1 MTQPAPMQAMRIR
14 VAGGLEV
21 AVPSRVNLMTPYVL
35 LEQEDWFED
44 EIGFV
49 RRCMAPGM
57 RALDIGAN
65 YGLYTLALARAVG
78 PTGRVW
84 AVEPASTTAAFL
96 SESVT
101 LNGLQQ
107 VTVLQLALS
116 DRDGLARLRLD
127 DNAELNSLTAGEG
140 HGEEVRLT
148 TLENLAAATGCS
160 ALDFIKLDAEGEEE
174 RIVSGGSAFL
184 SRENPLVMFEIKHGD
199 KLNLGLVQA
208 LGTLGYST
216 YRLVPGLGVL
226 VPWDPQAGTDAFQ
239 LNLFACKRPR
249 ADALHRAGLLSLPGE
264 PFALPDVPAVQLHAM
279 AHDRAHAPALRVAAL
294 RGASAR
300 FEAECATNE
309 SIYALSSCA
318 RVAAEL
324 GWRQRAVELLSQALS
339 RPEPY
344 PAPSAPFLPASSHF
358 DAVAAAV
365 DTTGWV
371 RAALLDRYVEL
382 ASFSTYFAPP
392 TMLQNLE
399 VLKSLGHM
407 RPAMERRRQLMRMM
421 QGLQAGPAP
430 DAAFAPG
437 LGGTLNPGIWGA

>member
-1 MTQPAPMQAMRIR
+1 MAPPALQAMRIR
-14 VAGGLEV
+14 VAGDLEV

-174 RIVSGGSAFL
+174 RIVSGGSGFL
-184 SRENPLVMFEIKHGD
+184 SRDNPLVMFEIKHGD

-216 YRLVPGLGVL
+216 YRLVPGPGVL
-226 VPWDPQAGTDAFQ
+226 VPWDPQAGTDAFPP
-239 LNLFACKRPR
+239 NLFACPRTRCIARVCSRCRGSRSRCLMCRPCSSTQWPMTGPMPRPSGSRPCAGLPR
-249 ADALHRAGLLSLPGE
+249 ALKRNARRTSPYTRYQVAPGW
-264 PFALPDVPAVQLHAM
+264 PPSWA
-279 AHDRAHAPALRVAAL
+279 
-294 RGASAR
+294 GASVQW
-300 FEAECATNE
+300 
-309 SIYALSSCA
+309 SCY
-318 RVAAEL
+318 RK
-324 GWRQRAVELLSQALS
+324 R
-339 RPEPY
+339 
-344 PAPSAPFLPASSHF
+344 
-358 DAVAAAV
+358 
-365 DTTGWV
+365 
-371 RAALLDRYVEL
+371 
-382 ASFSTYFAPP
+382 
-392 TMLQNLE
+392 
-399 VLKSLGHM
+399 
-407 RPAMERRRQLMRMM
+407 
-421 QGLQAGPAP
+421 
-430 DAAFAPG
+430 
-437 LGGTLNPGIWGA
+437 